1 MRSKQSVRLI
11 FSTLAFIIFVLG
23 IGAKIINQDLN
34 IELLQQF
41 NIYSRCVSGLIIVTL
56 IVEFLISNHIF
67 KGVKYFVNYWTIKNN
82 LELQMIDAGFGIKRG
97 NIIELPKIILS
108 FDKDLKTGQLKIRNA
123 LKFDKKLDDTVLS
136 SALGKYIVERHY
148 LSDDNN
154 YYIYELIDGSVSYRL
169 IFNSADSF
177 IDYNNKIS
185 PYKLFLDGRSMVK
198 LQHTILVGMTGSGK
212 SYSLY
217 SLIMQMLNKS
227 VQYNIYL
234 ADPKG
239 SSLAVIGS
247 AVNSEQTYVDI
258 ESIIKGLEEFVE
270 QMRERKPELKTL
282 LEDKV
287 DADYSD
293 FKMTPNIFIIDEY
306 ASFASVLASEEKKTR
321 DKVKALLYEIILQG
335 RQLGFFVFLVMQKSD
350 ATLIDTALRDNIP
363 LKIVLGNSE
372 QQTYVTAF
380 GAGVDVPNR
389 HYQTGEGVFTEPV
402 IAPEPKLV
410 QFPFLD
416 FDILSFCKQNSRC
429 VTTGVPKN
437 NAEKTGKAVD
447 ELCSN

>member
-34 IELLQQF
+34 IGLLQQL
-41 NIYSRCVSGLIIVTL
+41 NNYTWIISGIILIILL
-56 IVEFLISNHIF
+56 IEFLISNHIL
-67 KGVKYFVNYWTIKNN
+67 KGFKYFVNYWTIKNN

-97 NIIELPKIILS
+97 NIIELPKIVLS
-108 FDKDLKTGQLKIRNA
+108 FDKDFKSGQLKVRNA

-154 YYIYELIDGSVSYRL
+154 YYIYELIDGSISYRL

-177 IDYNNKIS
+177 IEYNRTIS
-185 PYKLFLDGRSMVK
+185 PYKLFLDGRSEVK
-198 LQHTILVGMTGSGK
+198 LQHCILVGMTGSGK

-217 SLIMQMLNKS
+217 SFILQMLNKN
-227 VQYNIYL
+227 VKYNIHF

-247 AVNSEQTYVDI
+247 AVNSEQTYVDMN
-258 ESIIKGLEEFVE
+258 SIIKGLDRFVE
-270 QMRERKPELKTL
+270 QMRARKPMLKLL

-293 FKMTPNIFIIDEY
+293 FKMSPNIFIIDEY
-306 ASFASVLASEEKKTR
+306 ASFASVLASEDKKIR
-321 DKVKALLYEIILQG
+321 DKVKALMYEVILQG
-335 RQLGFFVFLVMQKSD
+335 RQLGFFMFLVMQKSD

-416 FDILSFCKQNSRC
+416 FDILSFCKRNARC
-429 VTTGVPKN
+429 VTTGVPEQST
-437 NAEKTGKAVD
+437 EKTGKAVD
-447 ELCSN
+447 EICLN

>member
-1 MRSKQSVRLI
+1 MAL
-11 FSTLAFIIFVLG
+11 IIFALG
-23 IGAKIINQDLN
+23 LGARVVNKALN
-34 IELLQQF
+34 ISLLKQF
-41 NIYSRCVSGLIIVTL
+41 NIYTRYISGLIIL
-56 IVEFLISNHIF
+56 ILIIEILLSNHIF
-67 KGVKYFVNYWTIKNN
+67 KGFRYFINHWTIKNN
-82 LELQMIDAGFGIKRG
+82 LELQMVDAGFGIKRG
-97 NIIELPKIILS
+97 NIIELPKIVLS
-108 FDKDLKTGQLKIRNA
+108 FDKDFKSGRLKIRNA

-154 YYIYELIDGSVSYRL
+154 YYIYELVDGSVSYRL

-177 IDYNNKIS
+177 IDYNSKIS

-217 SLIMQMLNKS
+217 SLVMQMLNKS
-227 VQYNIYL
+227 VNYNIHF

-247 AVNSEQTYVDI
+247 AVNSEQTYVDMD
-258 ESIIKGLEEFVE
+258 SIINGLERFVE
-270 QMRERKPELKTL
+270 QMRERKPMLKML

-293 FKMTPNIFIIDEY
+293 FGMTPNIFIIDEY

-389 HYQTGEGVFTEPV
+389 HYQTGEGVFTEPM

-410 QFPFLD
+410 EFPFLD
-416 FDILSFCKQNSRC
+416 FDILAFCKRNAR
-429 VTTGVPKN
+429 VVNTGVPEN
-437 NAEKTGKAVD
+437 NIEKTGKAVD
-447 ELCSN
+447 ELCLN

>member
-1 MRSKQSVRLI
+1 MV
-11 FSTLAFIIFVLG
+11 
-23 IGAKIINQDLN
+23 AKIINQDLN
-34 IELLQQF
+34 IGLLQQL
-41 NIYSRCVSGLIIVTL
+41 NNYTWIISGIILILLL
-56 IVEFLISNHIF
+56 IEFLVSNHIF

-108 FDKDLKTGQLKIRNA
+108 FDKDFKSGQLKVRNA
-123 LKFDKKLDDTVLS
+123 LKFNKKLDDTVLS

-148 LSDDNN
+148 ISDDNN
-154 YYIYELIDGSVSYRL
+154 YYIYKLIDGSVSYRL

-177 IDYNNKIS
+177 IEYNRTIS
-185 PYKLFLDGRSMVK
+185 PYKLFLDGRSKVK

-217 SLIMQMLNKS
+217 SLILQMLNKR
-227 VQYNIYL
+227 VDYDLYF

-247 AVNSEQTYVDI
+247 VVNSEQTYVDMD
-258 ESIIKGLEEFVE
+258 SIIKGLDRFVK
-270 QMRERKPELKTL
+270 QMRARKPMLKVL
-282 LEDKV
+282 LENKV

-306 ASFASVLASEEKKTR
+306 ASFASVLASEDKKTR
-321 DKVKALLYEIILQG
+321 DKVKAMLYEIILQG

-416 FDILSFCKQNSRC
+416 FDILSFCKQNSR
-429 VTTGVPKN
+429 VVNTGVP
-437 NAEKTGKAVD
+437 EKSIDDIGKAVD

>member
-416 FDILSFCKQNSRC
+416 FDILSFCKQNSSC

-437 NAEKTGKAVD
+437 NAEKT
-447 ELCSN
+447 

>member
-1 MRSKQSVRLI
+1 MRSKQSIRLI
-11 FSTLAFIIFVLG
+11 FLTFGFIVFALG
-23 IGAKIINQDLN
+23 LGARTINQN
-34 IELLQQF
+34 MNMSLLQQL
-41 NIYSRCVSGLIIVTL
+41 NIYAWFISGLIVLLL
-56 IVEFLISNHIF
+56 IIEFLLSNHIF
-67 KGVKYFVNYWTIKNN
+67 KGFKYFVKHWTIKNN

-97 NIIELPKIILS
+97 NIIELPKIVLS
-108 FDKDLKTGQLKIRNA
+108 FDKDFKSGQLKVRNA

-136 SALGKYIVERHY
+136 SGLGKYIVERHY

-154 YYIYELIDGSVSYRL
+154 YYIYDLVDGSVSYRL
-169 IFNSADSF
+169 IFNSSDTF
-177 IDYNNKIS
+177 LEYNNKIS

-227 VQYNIYL
+227 VDYNIHF

-247 AVNSEQTYVDI
+247 AVNSEQTYVDM
-258 ESIIKGLEEFVE
+258 ESIIEGLEEFVE
-270 QMRERKPELKTL
+270 RMRARKPELKTL

-293 FKMTPNIFIIDEY
+293 FGMTPNIFIIDEY
-306 ASFASVLASEEKKTR
+306 ASFASVLASEDKKTR
-321 DKVKALLYEIILQG
+321 DKVKALLYEVILQG

-416 FDILSFCKQNSRC
+416 FDILLFCKRNARD
-429 VTTGVPKN
+429 VITGVPEQST
-437 NAEKTGKAVD
+437 EKTGKAVD

>member
-1 MRSKQSVRLI
+1 MRSKQSIRLI
-11 FSTLAFIIFVLG
+11 FLTFGFIVFALG
-23 IGAKIINQDLN
+23 LGARTINQN
-34 IELLQQF
+34 MNMSLLQQL
-41 NIYSRCVSGLIIVTL
+41 NIYAWFISGLIVLLL
-56 IVEFLISNHIF
+56 IIEFLLSNHIF
-67 KGVKYFVNYWTIKNN
+67 KGFKYFVKHWTIKNN

-97 NIIELPKIILS
+97 NIIELPKIVLS
-108 FDKDLKTGQLKIRNA
+108 FDKDFKSGRLKIKNA

-169 IFNSADSF
+169 TFNSTDDFLA
-177 IDYNNKIS
+177 YNNSIS
-185 PYKLFLDGRSMVK
+185 PYKLFLDGRSEVK
-198 LQHTILVGMTGSGK
+198 LQHCILVGMTGSGK

-217 SLIMQMLNKS
+217 SFILQMLNKR
-227 VQYNIYL
+227 VEYNIYF

-247 AVNSEQTYVDI
+247 AIRPEQTYVDMD
-258 ESIIKGLEEFVE
+258 SIINGLERFVE
-270 QMRERKPELKTL
+270 QMRARKPMLKML

-321 DKVKALLYEIILQG
+321 DKVKALIYEVILQG

-416 FDILSFCKQNSRC
+416 FDILSFCKRNAR
-429 VTTGVPKN
+429 VVNTGVPEN
-437 NAEKTGKAVD
+437 NIEKTRKAVD

>member
-1 MRSKQSVRLI
+1 MAL
-11 FSTLAFIIFVLG
+11 IIFALG
-23 IGAKIINQDLN
+23 LGARVVNKALN
-34 IELLQQF
+34 ISLLKQF
-41 NIYSRCVSGLIIVTL
+41 NIYTRYISGLIIL
-56 IVEFLISNHIF
+56 ILIIEILLSNHIF
-67 KGVKYFVNYWTIKNN
+67 KGFRYFINHWTIKNN
-82 LELQMIDAGFGIKRG
+82 LELQMVDAGFGIKRG

-154 YYIYELIDGSVSYRL
+154 YYIYELVDGSVSYRL

-177 IDYNNKIS
+177 IDYNSKIS

-217 SLIMQMLNKS
+217 SLVMQMLNKR
-227 VQYNIYL
+227 VEYNIYF

-247 AVNSEQTYVDI
+247 AVNSEQTYVDMD
-258 ESIIKGLEEFVE
+258 SIINGLERFVE
-270 QMRERKPELKTL
+270 QMRARKPMLKML

-321 DKVKALLYEIILQG
+321 DKVKALIYEVILQG

-389 HYQTGEGVFTEPV
+389 HYQTGEGVFTEPM

-410 QFPFLD
+410 EFPFLD
-416 FDILSFCKQNSRC
+416 FDILAFCKRNAR
-429 VTTGVPKN
+429 VVNTGVPEN
-437 NAEKTGKAVD
+437 NIEKTGKAVD
-447 ELCSN
+447 ELCLN